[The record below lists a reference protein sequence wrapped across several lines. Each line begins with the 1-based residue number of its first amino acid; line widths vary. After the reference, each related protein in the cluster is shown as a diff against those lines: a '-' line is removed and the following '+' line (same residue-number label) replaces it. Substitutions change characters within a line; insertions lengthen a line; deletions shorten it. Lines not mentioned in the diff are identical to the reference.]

1 VHDSGQPIR
10 RPWHPMRTI
19 PTVTD
24 PAAEAVAVRT
34 GWFRRLIR
42 VGARSLVAVCGLWA
56 VARVSGVEA
65 PWPLPALLAFTPW
78 VIVLSVVA
86 LVIAAAARDRWAAVV
101 GAAAALILASVVVPR
116 AWGSG
121 DHRDGVE
128 LRVMTAN
135 LRAGGADA
143 AAIVALVRDN
153 RVDLLAL
160 QEYTPQ
166 AAANLTRAG
175 LDALLPYRVA
185 DTEPLA
191 IGSALYA
198 RVPLTDGDT
207 PVASGGFVE
216 ATATLQLKGAA
227 PVVVRSVHPCAP
239 YTMAHQRCW
248 RQGLDREPRA
258 TPHGLQRLLLG
269 DFNATLDHPALRRL
283 IGSGYR
289 DAADAVGSGLRPTWP
304 ADLLPVVTLDH
315 VLADSRIGVR
325 ALTAHPVPNTD
336 HRAVCA
342 VLTLPRAPS
351 G

>member
-1 VHDSGQPIR
+1 MS
-10 RPWHPMRTI
+10 
-19 PTVTD
+19 
-24 PAAEAVAVRT
+24 
-34 GWFRRLIR
+34 
-42 VGARSLVAVCGLWA
+42 
-56 VARVSGVEA
+56 
-65 PWPLPALLAFTPW
+65 ALLAFTPW
-78 VIVLSVVA
+78 VIVLSVVI
-86 LVIAAAARDRWAAVV
+86 LIIAAATRDRWAAVV
-101 GAAAALILASVVVPR
+101 CAAAALVLLAIVVPR

-121 DHRDGVE
+121 DDRDGPE

-135 LRAGGADA
+135 LRVGGADA
-143 AAIVALVRDN
+143 AAIVRLVREN
-153 RVDLLAL
+153 RVDLLAV

-166 AAANLTRAG
+166 AATNLTRAG

-198 RVPLTDGDT
+198 RVPLTEAAM
-207 PVASGGFVE
+207 PVAPGGFVE
-216 ATATLQLKGAA
+216 ATATLRLAGAA

-239 YTMAHQRCW
+239 YAEAHQRCW
-248 RQGLDREPRA
+248 RQGLDQEPRA
-258 TPHGLQRLLLG
+258 TPHGPQRLLMG

-304 ADLLPVVTLDH
+304 ADLIPVVTLDH

-325 ALTAHPVPNTD
+325 AVSVHPVPNTD

-342 VLTLPRAPS
+342 VLTLPRAPA